1 MFFIQ
6 FFFILFR
13 RSCLICLK
21 MKFFKVDE
29 GLLRD
34 KITCYDHFMSYM
46 FWYLKL
52 AK

>member
-1 MFFIQ
+1 MFVIQ
-6 FFFILFR
+6 FFFILFS

-21 MKFFKVDE
+21 KFFKVDE

-46 FWYLKL
+46 FWYHKL